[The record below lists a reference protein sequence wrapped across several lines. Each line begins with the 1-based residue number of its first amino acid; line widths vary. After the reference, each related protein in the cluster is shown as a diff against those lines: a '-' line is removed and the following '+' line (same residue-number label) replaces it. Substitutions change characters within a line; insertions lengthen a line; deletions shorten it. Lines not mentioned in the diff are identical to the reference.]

1 MGYNKGLAT
10 IGVWIGVGMI
20 SLSNPQ
26 YALICLIV
34 GSVGFGVLWF
44 R

>member
-10 IGVWIGVGMI
+10 IGVWVGVGMI

-26 YALICLIV
+26 YALACLII
-34 GSVGFGVLWF
+34 GSIWFGIIWLK
-44 R
+44 